1 MVMTVVEYK
10 YMKVPGHSAFFSVV
24 VFICVVMFVPVTSTA
39 DDEISIETALAAVK
53 NKEYDKAFKQFQ
65 LLANKGEA
73 DAQHNLAM
81 LYRLGKGVKK
91 DLKLSAGWFRKAAD
105 QGVVDAQYYMGHIYD
120 VGEGVS
126 GNKKYAF
133 VWYRKAAEKGH
144 GLAQINLGVLY
155 ANGLGVEQDVDQAY
169 LWFHVATAQG
179 YKIAFENKEIIEKS
193 LEPEVVKRLKEKGR
207 DYFRQYVMPFQRNSR
222 SNSRLRK

>member
-1 MVMTVVEYK
+1 MGLNTGRVKKSDLSTIYIKLIFLCIFISVASNSVADAEINLE
-10 YMKVPGHSAFFSVV
+10 SA
-24 VFICVVMFVPVTSTA
+24 
-39 DDEISIETALAAVK
+39 ISAVK
-53 NKEYDKAFKQFQ
+53 NEDYKKAFKQFEF
-65 LLANKGEA
+65 LANKGEA

-91 DLKLSAGWFRKAAD
+91 NYELSGEWFRKAAD

-126 GNKKYAF
+126 KNKKYAF

-155 ANGLGVEQDVDQAY
+155 ANGLGVDQDVDEAY
-169 LWFHVATAQG
+169 LWFHIAAAQG
-179 YKIAFENKEIIEKS
+179 YKMAFENKEIIEKA
-193 LEPEVVKRLKEKGR
+193 LDPEAVERLKLKGR
-207 DYFRQYVMPFQRNSR
+207 DYFRQYVMPFQRHSE
-222 SNSRLRK
+222 SYPRLRK